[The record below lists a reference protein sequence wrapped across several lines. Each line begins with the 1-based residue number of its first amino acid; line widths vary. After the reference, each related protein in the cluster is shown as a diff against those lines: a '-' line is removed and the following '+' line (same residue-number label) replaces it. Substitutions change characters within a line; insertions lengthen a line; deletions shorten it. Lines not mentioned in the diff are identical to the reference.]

1 MGSAMLMGERVQRRE
16 SCDARRSEVGA
27 YLYKTVMCVK
37 SSCVGRMSGRARVRR
52 SEDTAERVVRSQW
65 SGPNRSD
72 AHRTMSRRLVWTRT
86 VVNKLQTYRKHTR
99 YRQEGKRRIAYCVA
113 EGPSPTSRCETE
125 TGVARFRGQ
134 KLSCDTLTAL
144 MTHALCPPLRRA
156 RHTEALV

>member
-37 SSCVGRMSGRARVRR
+37 SSCVLGVCRAVPACGAPVRA
-52 SEDTAERVVRSQW
+52 DTAERVVRSQW

-86 VVNKLQTYRKHTR
+86 VVK
-99 YRQEGKRRIAYCVA
+99 
-113 EGPSPTSRCETE
+113 
-125 TGVARFRGQ
+125 
-134 KLSCDTLTAL
+134 
-144 MTHALCPPLRRA
+144 
-156 RHTEALV
+156 